1 MDYVIRQLQ
10 PEDEPI
16 LWDMVLQALQD
27 STGAGPS
34 RDVLQEPEIARYVQ
48 GWPRADDIGFLAA
61 DAETQA
67 LLGAAWIRVF
77 GEGADA
83 TPALAFSVSASHR
96 RRGIGAALLTQLV
109 RATPQHSVILIR
121 TRSNNPAVR
130 LYERFGFRIVDER
143 PDSVV
148 MRRDT
153 GEQDL
158 VQLTPR

>member
-1 MDYVIRQLQ
+1 MDYVIRQLGA
-10 PEDEPI
+10 EDEPI
-16 LWDMVLQALQD
+16 LWDIVYQALQ
-27 STGAGPS
+27 SSAGPELS
-34 RDVLQEPEIARYVQ
+34 RDVLQQPEFARYAE
-48 GWPRADDIGFLAA
+48 GWPRADDVGYLAS
-61 DAETQA
+61 DPDTHE

-83 TPALAFSVSASHR
+83 IPALAFSVNPAHR

-130 LYERFGFRIVDER
+130 LYERFGFRIAEER

-148 MRRDT
+148 MRRDA
-153 GEQDL
+153 
-158 VQLTPR
+158 